1 MLGRSLSS
9 LSSSPALYVTW
20 ALTVVAALCVTY
32 FSNPYVF
39 GFTAL
44 ALLWVTVAIG
54 ILGIRVCLAS
64 QPLRTRD
71 RVLIIAALAITAVA
85 LAMAFRALGSFRWA

>member
-1 MLGRSLSS
+1 VLCRSLSS

-44 ALLWVTVAIG
+44 ALLASACPAPARVARKRSG
-54 ILGIRVCLAS
+54 
-64 QPLRTRD
+64 
-71 RVLIIAALAITAVA
+71 
-85 LAMAFRALGSFRWA
+85 